1 MRRFLLLTPFAVA
14 ALIAGCGSSSSSSST
29 TASSPPAAST
39 TASTTASASTSKS
52 VMISTASVAGLGTV
66 LVDSTGHTLYTYA
79 PDKKSKVTC
88 TAGCAA
94 FWPPAKLASGEKPVA
109 GAGVKASLLGSDPD
123 PSGGQ
128 VATYAGWPLYTF
140 LADKTAGAA
149 NGQALDSSG
158 GLWYVIS
165 PSGTVITKKAGSS
178 SSAPATTSTSSSG
191 GSGYGY

>member
-1 MRRFLLLTPFAVA
+1 
-14 ALIAGCGSSSSSSST
+14 
-29 TASSPPAAST
+29 
-39 TASTTASASTSKS
+39 
-52 VMISTASVAGLGTV
+52 MISTASVAGLGTV
-66 LVDSTGHTLYTYA
+66 LVDSAGHTLYTYA

-94 FWPPAKLASGEKPVA
+94 FWPPAKLASGQKPVA

-149 NGQALDSSG
+149 NGQALNSSG

-178 SSAPATTSTSSSG
+178 SSAAATTTTSSSG

>member
-29 TASSPPAAST
+29 TTSSPPAASTSST
-39 TASTTASASTSKS
+39 TASTTASASKS
-52 VMISTASVAGLGTV
+52 VTISTASVAGLGTV
-66 LVDSTGHTLYTYA
+66 LVNSAGHTLYTYA

-88 TAGCAA
+88 TSSCAA
-94 FWPPAKLASGEKPVA
+94 FWPPAMVASGEKPVA
-109 GAGVKASLLGSDPD
+109 GSGVKASLLGSDPD

-140 LADKTAGAA
+140 LADKTAGSAA
-149 NGQALDSSG
+149 GQALDSSG

-165 PSGTVITKKAGSS
+165 ASGTVITKKAGSG
-178 SSAPATTSTSSSG
+178 AATTTSSSG
-191 GSGYGY
+191 GSTY